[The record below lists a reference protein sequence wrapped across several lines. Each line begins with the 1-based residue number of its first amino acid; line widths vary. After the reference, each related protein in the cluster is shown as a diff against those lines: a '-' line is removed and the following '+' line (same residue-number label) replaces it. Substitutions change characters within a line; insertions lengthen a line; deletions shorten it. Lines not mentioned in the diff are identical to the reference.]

1 MQLCPCVSE
10 TDDRYPL
17 TTPDHLSDKQYLP
30 DAPSRYQPAQL
41 QNGSSLRYP
50 DSPARRKWVVC
61 SNCVTKDSA
70 AVVDLLVSNGVT
82 KRSEKMAALKKIF
95 RRPTLRQSKLWQL
108 RRFALG
114 LFVNW
119 KVFVSPLLLPYF
131 YPTFTL
137 LRTSL

>member
-30 DAPSRYQPAQL
+30 DAIISLLNPKMGVLCPILIHPA
-41 QNGSSLRYP
+41 
-50 DSPARRKWVVC
+50 VC
-61 SNCVTKDSA
+61 SNCV
-70 AVVDLLVSNGVT
+70 
-82 KRSEKMAALKKIF
+82 
-95 RRPTLRQSKLWQL
+95 RPTLRQKQIATQTLCT
-108 RRFALG
+108 RP
-114 LFVNW
+114 FVNY